1 MKFVKKILIFVILG
15 GGLYFLLSYHFVVIG
30 NSVKLLEKSTLT
42 LNYTIFS
49 TKAKKNDSILSIDV
63 LREDGIGDLL
73 VEMGRMSEEE
83 LELLMIKYSEEDS

>member
-1 MKFVKKILIFVILG
+1 MKFVKKILIFAVLG
-15 GGLYFLLSYHFVVIG
+15 GGLYFLLSYHFIIIG
-30 NSVKLLEKSTLT
+30 KDIKLLQKSSLT

-49 TKAKKNDSILSIDV
+49 TKAKTNESILSIDV

-73 VEMGRMSEEE
+73 VEVGKMSEDE